1 MWFVSCRLRSAILA
15 ALRQLNGLNFLP
27 VSRFIALKA
36 AAGLHCSV
44 CKPISSM
51 ISEAA
56 FAAAEA
62 CNTSRF
68 VIASVYCRLDTL
80 YLSVQL

>member
-1 MWFVSCRLRSAILA
+1 MLA
-15 ALRQLNGLNFLP
+15 TLRQLNGLNFLP
-27 VSRFIALKA
+27 VSRIVALQA

-62 CNTSRF
+62 CNASRF
-68 VIASVYCRLDTL
+68 VVASAYCRLETP

>member
-1 MWFVSCRLRSAILA
+1 MIA
-15 ALRQLNGLNFLP
+15 ALRQLNDLNFLP
-27 VSRFIALKA
+27 VSRFIALQA

-44 CKPISSM
+44 CKPISSI

-62 CNTSRF
+62 CNASIF
-68 VIASVYCRLDTL
+68 VIASAYCRLETP